1 MKFLEKAKKLM
12 VNYYK
17 ILKLTLKE
25 LNANFPKIIKEQNPD
40 VLEEL
45 DQLFELLVVENRRL
59 RELNSVKNNPQ

>member
-1 MKFLEKAKKLM
+1 ML

-25 LNANFPKIIKEQNPD
+25 LNAYFPKIIKEQNPD

-45 DQLFELLVVENRRL
+45 DQLFELLVAENRHL